1 MCQYH
6 GHLCQSI
13 LPHAN
18 PIEIDSPRLIL
29 QDTLWSAL
37 DDEQLRGRIYRF
49 PQQKQVHFYRL
60 VARGTPDI
68 FLNNI
73 AFDKGMLHQA
83 FVGLDDNACAYIHS
97 LLHSF
102 NIILCSHT
110 HHSGLVQWQ
119 IQ

>member
-1 MCQYH
+1 MRQHH
-6 GHLCQSI
+6 GHLCPSFP
-13 LPHAN
+13 PHAN
-18 PIEIDSPRLIL
+18 PTDLIDSPLTT

-60 VARGTPDI
+60 VARGTPDV

-83 FVGLDDNACAYIHS
+83 FVGLNDDACEHIHS
-97 LLHSF
+97 CLRCF
-102 NIILCSHT
+102 YITIP
-110 HHSGLVQWQ
+110 
-119 IQ
+119 